1 MKKSLF
7 RLTDTIELSEVYLIC
22 FSSNIVFDYS
32 KTLSI
37 DSYMLQ
43 TFIKGMVDHQTIIV
57 FFLTFAAIVFH
68 YQMLN
73 RKTTEVFCR
82 ILVGDTIVALKIRY
96 AVNCLMILSGSYL
109 VSMIVSLYFHLGLI
123 DNLYLVCLLFIYIII
138 SAGQVR

>member
-1 MKKSLF
+1 
-7 RLTDTIELSEVYLIC
+7 
-22 FSSNIVFDYS
+22 
-32 KTLSI
+32 
-37 DSYMLQ
+37 
-43 TFIKGMVDHQTIIV
+43 MVDHQTIIV